1 MLSPSAELGLGGGI
15 NVDVLARAQAFTDQ
29 VRFDNYSLFVKDQR
43 FFLHSGEFHTFRLP
57 VPDLWPDI
65 LQKFKAAGLSSVSV
79 YIHMGL
85 TNPSRNVVDFD
96 GYRDLQ
102 PLYKAAKDA
111 GITVYINAET
121 TAGGIAH
128 WITSEVAGTL
138 RTNASDWRDAW
149 QAYVNGIIRESG
161 PNQITEG
168 GPLIAIQ
175 VDNEYNQQAGGT
187 YFAELEAVYRA
198 PSSGIVV
205 PLTYNDPGQ
214 GRNFIN
220 GTGAVD
226 LYGLDSYPQ
235 GFDCSHPD
243 VWRPVTLNYHQYHAS
258 ANPSQVWYI
267 PEFQGGAFDAWGPTS
282 PGYENCRQLTGPE
295 FVSVFNL
302 QLWASNAKMIN
313 YYMTYGGTSWGAIPF
328 HGVYTS
334 YDYGAAITESRM
346 LTTKYS
352 ALKRQGIFLRSS
364 REFYKTDWI
373 GDTSTGLRDG
383 AVISVNN
390 TPAAFVTL
398 LRNPDSKAGFWVVRQ
413 NDSTS
418 TATSV
423 FKLNVTTAD
432 GSKIQ
437 IPTAVTLSGRQSK
450 VIVTDY
456 AFGAKSRALYSTA
469 QVFFAGTID
478 GRDILFLYGDSKQEH
493 VAAIQFTGTP
503 TSGVLSPG
511 SSQIKFT
518 GTEAGANANGN
529 ATIIDFFPG
538 IQGLVTIYDSDTQLI
553 LFADTATVDTFWAP
567 TIAGTGDLANFW
579 SLGTNQTVLVGGP
592 YLVRSAS
599 ISGDQLA
606 LRGDLNISDGA
617 GDVMLTVI
625 APKGINRVSWNLA
638 DVSLSTSFLPTSWIS
653 GTIPRNDSGLDAST
667 SSLNGR
673 ITLPNLNQWKFKDS
687 LPEIVAGFDDS
698 KWAVANHTRTN
709 IPQKP
714 HYGDGRIL
722 YGCDYGFCENV
733 VLWRGHFTGTGN
745 EKSVNLSINGG
756 EAFAASVWLNNV
768 FLNTA
773 FGNST
778 NNRNF
783 IEETDQVYTFP
794 SGAVQAGK
802 DNVITIVQ
810 DNMGLDEDNTEKS
823 PRGVRGFQLNTGK
836 FGAWKVQGKV
846 GGYTNFPDKVRGVLN
861 EGGLFGERQGWHLP
875 GFDTSSWPT
884 VSSLSLSAPG
894 VGFFVNTF
902 NLSVA
907 QGQDV
912 MLSLNFVESDGQ
924 PYRALLF
931 VNGWMMGKRVG
942 NLGPQTKFPIH
953 EGILDYQ
960 GSNTVAVAIWSMT
973 KQTVTPQLRFEMDG
987 VFEGGVGTIRKNNPR
1002 WSAQGRV

>member
-1 MLSPSAELGLGGGI
+1 MWSILTATEVYNPYTQQQKLLES
-15 NVDVLARAQAFTDQ
+15 RWF
-29 VRFDNYSLFVKDQR
+29 FV
-43 FFLHSGEFHTFRLP
+43 P
-57 VPDLWPDI
+57 
-65 LQKFKAAGLSSVSV
+65 
-79 YIHMGL
+79 
-85 TNPSRNVVDFD
+85 
-96 GYRDLQ
+96 
-102 PLYKAAKDA
+102 
-111 GITVYINAET
+111 YINAET

-128 WITSEVAGTL
+128 WITTEVAGNL
-138 RTNASDWRDAW
+138 RTNDSDWRASW
-149 QAYVNGIIRESG
+149 QAYVNGIITESR

-175 VDNEYNQQAGGT
+175 VDNEYNQRDGGT
-187 YFAELEAVYRA
+187 YFAELEAAYRA
-198 PSSGIVV
+198 STSGIVV

-243 VWRPVTLNYHQYHAS
+243 VWNGVTLNYHQYHAS

-282 PGYENCRQLTGPE
+282 PGYQNCRQLTGPE

-313 YYMTYGGTSWGAIPF
+313 FYMVYGGTSWGAVPF

-334 YDYGAAITESRM
+334 YDYGASITESRM

-364 REFYKTDWI
+364 PEFYKTDWI
-373 GDTSTGLRDG
+373 GDTSTGLNDG

-398 LRNPDSKAGFWVVRQ
+398 LRNPNTRAGFWVVRQ
-413 NDSTS
+413 SGSTS

-423 FKLNVTTAD
+423 FRLNVTTAD

-437 IPTAVTLSGRQSK
+437 LPTEVTLSGRQSK

-456 AFGAKSRALYSTA
+456 AFGTKSRALYSTA
-469 QVFFAGTID
+469 QVFFAGSIG
-478 GRDILFLYGDSKQEH
+478 GRDVLFLYGDSNQEH
-493 VAAIQFTGTP
+493 VAAIQLTGTP
-503 TSGVLSPG
+503 TPGVLSPG
-511 SSQIKFT
+511 NSNVQFM
-518 GTEAGANANGN
+518 GTEAGASSANN
-529 ATIIDFFPG
+529 VTIIGFLPG
-538 IQGLVTIYDSDTQLI
+538 VQGLVTIYDSDTQLI
-553 LFADTATVDTFWAP
+553 LYADSATVDTFWAP
-567 TIAGTGDLANFW
+567 TIAGTTGDLANFW
-579 SLGTNQTVLVGGP
+579 SLGTNETVLVGGP
-592 YLVRSAS
+592 YLVRSAA
-599 ISGDQLA
+599 ISGNQLA

-625 APKGINRVSWNLA
+625 APKNVTSISWNGEA
-638 DVSLSTSFLPTSWIS
+638 VSISSSLLPTSWLLGAIN
-653 GTIPRNDSGLDAST
+653 RNGSSPTGSDSLT
-667 SSLNGR
+667 GR
-673 ITLPNLNQWKFKDS
+673 ITLPTLKTWKFKDS
-687 LPEIVAGFDDS
+687 LPEIVGGFDDS
-698 KWAVANHTRTN
+698 KWALANHTQTN
-709 IPQKP
+709 IPEKP
-714 HYGDGRIL
+714 HYGDGRVL
-722 YGCDYGFCENV
+722 YGCDYGFCENI

-756 EAFAASVWLNNV
+756 EAFAASVWLNNA

-794 SGAVQAGK
+794 NGVAQAGK

-810 DNMGLDEDNTEKS
+810 DNMGLDEQNAVNSMKS
-823 PRGVRGFQLNTGK
+823 PRGVRGFQLNTGT
-836 FGAWKVQGKV
+836 FSQWRVQGKI
-846 GGYTNFPDKVRGVLN
+846 GGYTNFPDKARGVLN
-861 EGGLFGERQGWHLP
+861 EGGLFGERKGWHLP
-875 GFDTSSWPT
+875 GFDTSSWAT
-884 VSSLSLSAPG
+884 VSNLSLSSPG

-902 NLSVA
+902 NLSLP

-942 NLGPQTKFPIH
+942 NLGPQTKFPVH

-960 GSNTVAVAIWSMT
+960 GSNTVAVAVWAMT
-973 KQTVTPQLRFEMDG
+973 KQPVNPQLQFTIDG
-987 VFEGGVGTIRKNNPR
+987 MFDGGVGNIRKNNPS
-1002 WSAQGRV
+1002 WTATGRE